1 MRAPALIS
9 AAIALLLS
17 GSAHAVTLKPC
28 QPKYVKGGALCG
40 TYVVPE
46 NYARKNGRQLA
57 LKVVVLSANHKPA
70 KEPIFILSGGP
81 GQAATED
88 MGWVTDSWRNNHDVV
103 FMDMRGTGEGTRL
116 DCNIGKSAAHP
127 EEFMEPLFHEGTQ
140 YGECAKAL
148 SKKADLTQ
156 YTTTIAMR
164 DLDGLRETLGYKKI
178 NLWGGSYGT
187 RAGIVYL
194 HLYSQNVRSAIL
206 SGLVPPSNR
215 NPLYFAA
222 DAERSFETLV
232 AQCAADTAC
241 HKAYPDPKGDAD
253 AIIAQLKKKPVPVTI
268 KNPATNAS
276 VTVPMTASAFGDGLR
291 LMLYDAQDARRIPML
306 IQRAHAGDFTPFA
319 DHALRSSMGMKNGVA
334 MGLLLSVICTEDVS
348 RIKPEEV
355 GPATAGSIIG
365 DYRVRGEMAA
375 CSVWP
380 KGELPKDY
388 TAPFKSDVPVLLIS
402 GNLDPVTPPKWG
414 VEAQKFFPNSLHVIA
429 PGGHVSDNQCLERVE
444 QDFIASANPKA
455 LDASCITNEKLPPFA
470 LPGKT

>member
-1 MRAPALIS
+1 MRALTLL
-9 AAIALLLS
+9 AAATALLVS
-17 GSAHAVTLKPC
+17 GSAHAIALKPC
-28 QPKYVKGGALCG
+28 QPKDVKGDALCG

-46 NYARKNGRQLA
+46 NYALKDGRQLP
-57 LKVVVLSANHKPA
+57 LKVVVLSANKKPA
-70 KEPIFILSGGP
+70 KEPIFFLSGGP

-88 MGWVTDSWRNNHDVV
+88 MGWVTDAWRNEHDFV
-103 FMDMRGTGEGTRL
+103 FVDMRGTGEGTRL
-116 DCNIGKSAAHP
+116 DCAIGKSAAHP

-156 YTTTIAMR
+156 YTTTNAMR
-164 DLDGLRETLGYKKI
+164 DLDGLRKTLGYKKI

-194 HLYSQNVRSAIL
+194 HLYPQNVRSAIL

-222 DAERSFETLV
+222 AAERSFETLA
-232 AQCAADTAC
+232 AQCAADAAC
-241 HKAYPDPKGDAD
+241 HKAFPDPKGDAD
-253 AIIAQLKKKPVPVTI
+253 AIVAQLRAKPVPVTV
-268 KNPATNAS
+268 KNPATGQS

-291 LMLYDAQDARRIPML
+291 LMLYDAEESRRIPL
-306 IQRAHAGDFTPFA
+306 LLKGARAGDFTPFA
-319 DHALRSSMGMKNGVA
+319 NVALGSSMAMKQGVA
-334 MGLLLSVICTEDVS
+334 MGLLLSVICTEDIS
-348 RIKPEEV
+348 RIRPEEV

-388 TAPFKSDVPVLLIS
+388 AAPFKTGVPVLLIS
-402 GNLDPVTPPKWG
+402 GNLDPVTPPQWG
-414 VEAQKFFPNSLHVIA
+414 VEAQKFFPNSRHVIA
-429 PGGHVSDNQCLERVE
+429 PGGHVSDNKCLERVE
-444 QDFIASANPKA
+444 RDFIATANPKT

-470 LPGKT
+470 LPAKP